1 MPVESPAPVISV
13 ILPTFNR
20 AHHLSAA
27 LDSVLAQR
35 ACPPFEV
42 VVVDDGS
49 TDGTAALLAR
59 HDAALR
65 PLRLPRNRGVA
76 CARQAG
82 VDHARGALLA
92 FHDSDDLMMPDRL
105 ARLASFLER
114 HPEVDAVFANG
125 LVEGDGAQPEPGALV
140 PRGLARCL
148 DGRPFGIR
156 EVIRDGLPVFLQAAL
171 IRRRAFDAAGGI
183 DVSLAR
189 HADLELA
196 CRLTL
201 TGRTVFLDVPV
212 VRYRLHAGNQSRD
225 RLKLR
230 EGMVAVMRRLRA
242 RYPEALAQLGPA
254 WFRRREREH
263 LYRIAWRH
271 WMRAWLEARPREL
284 LAAGAALRQAL
295 GLELRELPVRWR
307 TDRA

>member
-49 TDGTAALLAR
+49 TDGTSALLAR
-59 HDAALR
+59 HGAALR
-65 PLRLPRNRGVA
+65 SLRLPCNRGVA
-76 CARQAG
+76 GARQAG

-125 LVEGDGAQPEPGALV
+125 LVEGDGAQRETGALV
-140 PRGLARCL
+140 PSGLARCL

-212 VRYRLHAGNQSRD
+212 VRYRLHAENQSRD

-242 RYPEALAQLGPA
+242 RHPEALAQLGPA

-271 WMRAWLEARPREL
+271 WMRAWLEARPGEL

-307 TDRA
+307 ADGA